1 MLLTLTTTRT
11 PADDLGYL
19 LHKHPGRV
27 QSFDVAVGQARVFY
41 PEASETRCTAAL
53 LLDVDPVGL
62 VRRRKGGPSGE
73 GFALGQYVNDRPYA
87 ASSMLAV
94 AMTKVFR
101 TAMAGRC
108 DARPE
113 VAATPLPLE
122 VHIPALPCRG
132 GPDMAMRLF
141 EPLGWEVTA
150 TSIPLDDQFPEWGD
164 SRYVDLRLHGTL
176 RLADALNH
184 LYVLLPVLDDAK
196 HYWVSPDEVD
206 KLIRAGTGWLAS
218 HPDRDL
224 ITRRYL
230 SHRSTLVRTAIGRLA
245 EVDDTEPE
253 ELDNAADTPE
263 VGDEPDRP
271 VPLAH
276 QRQGA
281 VLAALRAAGAHR
293 VADVGCGDG
302 ALLTHLLASTSF
314 TTIIGTDVSARA
326 LEFAAKRL
334 RLDRL
339 SDHQRSRLTVFQSSL
354 TYRDSRLA
362 DLDAI
367 VLMEVIEHVDPP
379 RLPALERTVFGAA
392 KPRTVVVTTPNVEH
406 NVRFEDLPIGAFRHR
421 DHRFEWTRH
430 QFREWAEGVA
440 RRYGYALRYLPVG
453 ADDPEVGPPTQM
465 AVFTAAH
472 GGEAAT

>member
-1 MLLTLTTTRT
+1 
-11 PADDLGYL
+11 
-19 LHKHPGRV
+19 
-27 QSFDVAVGQARVFY
+27 
-41 PEASETRCTAAL
+41 
-53 LLDVDPVGL
+53 
-62 VRRRKGGPSGE
+62 
-73 GFALGQYVNDRPYA
+73 
-87 ASSMLAV
+87 
-94 AMTKVFR
+94 
-101 TAMAGRC
+101 
-108 DARPE
+108 
-113 VAATPLPLE
+113 
-122 VHIPALPCRG
+122 
-132 GPDMAMRLF
+132 
-141 EPLGWEVTA
+141 
-150 TSIPLDDQFPEWGD
+150 
-164 SRYVDLRLHGTL
+164 
-176 RLADALNH
+176 
-184 LYVLLPVLDDAK
+184 
-196 HYWVSPDEVD
+196 
-206 KLIRAGTGWLAS
+206 
-218 HPDRDL
+218 
-224 ITRRYL
+224 
-230 SHRSTLVRTAIGRLA
+230 
-245 EVDDTEPE
+245 
-253 ELDNAADTPE
+253 
-263 VGDEPDRP
+263 
-271 VPLAH
+271 
-276 QRQGA
+276 

-302 ALLTHLLASTSF
+302 ALLTHLLADTSF